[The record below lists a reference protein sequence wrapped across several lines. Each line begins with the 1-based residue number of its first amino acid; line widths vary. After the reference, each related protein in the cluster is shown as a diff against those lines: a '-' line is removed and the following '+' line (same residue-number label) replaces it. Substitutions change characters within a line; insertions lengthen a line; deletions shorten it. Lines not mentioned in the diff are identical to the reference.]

1 MSSLHSLRLRLLLA
15 LMLVAVIPVALVTVL
30 IYGATSDAFRS
41 YTDARASADAQS
53 VAAQM
58 GEITGQNVVVTGSEQ
73 TVLAES
79 FPIVTDQ
86 TPSTIQT
93 TTFGADSSNTEP
105 VSSIAVAGASG
116 SFGSGGVSGTSGTDS
131 LPPGTGAGTARSEAG
146 LTVSLPGLSGDDF
159 SESVSR
165 SLLIAAAG
173 AVAGALI
180 LSWLLARHIVKPV
193 EHLTLAARGMA
204 SGDIQQR
211 VTVTARDEIGALATA
226 FNAMAD
232 SRSHLE
238 ELRRNLVNDVA
249 HELRAPLA
257 NLQGYLEVLR
267 DGITPATPEV
277 IAILHEESL
286 LLNRLVADLQE
297 LALAEAGELPLNREP
312 WSLNASI
319 TNAIDAIRP
328 QAEANQLTLIESTTD
343 SLPEVLVDDAR
354 LSQVLRNLLR
364 NALAHTPTGG
374 SIEVRAESVAPDE
387 VAVSVQDSGKGISA
401 EHLPFVFER
410 FYRVDPSRTR
420 STGGSGL
427 GLAIVKHLVE
437 AHGGR
442 ISVTSQPG
450 AGTTFT
456 FTLPIA
462 TTANGLHHS

>member
-1 MSSLHSLRLRLLLA
+1 
-15 LMLVAVIPVALVTVL
+15 
-30 IYGATSDAFRS
+30 
-41 YTDARASADAQS
+41 
-53 VAAQM
+53 
-58 GEITGQNVVVTGSEQ
+58 
-73 TVLAES
+73 
-79 FPIVTDQ
+79 
-86 TPSTIQT
+86 
-93 TTFGADSSNTEP
+93 
-105 VSSIAVAGASG
+105 
-116 SFGSGGVSGTSGTDS
+116 
-131 LPPGTGAGTARSEAG
+131 
-146 LTVSLPGLSGDDF
+146 
-159 SESVSR
+159 
-165 SLLIAAAG
+165 
-173 AVAGALI
+173 
-180 LSWLLARHIVKPV
+180 
-193 EHLTLAARGMA
+193 
-204 SGDIQQR
+204 
-211 VTVTARDEIGALATA
+211 
-226 FNAMAD
+226 
-232 SRSHLE
+232 
-238 ELRRNLVNDVA
+238 
-249 HELRAPLA
+249 
-257 NLQGYLEVLR
+257 
-267 DGITPATPEV
+267 
-277 IAILHEESL
+277 

-374 SIEVRAESVAPDE
+374 TIEIRAEPAMPGE

-456 FTLPIA
+456 LPVA
-462 TTANGLHHS
+462 TAADSLHQS

>member
-1 MSSLHSLRLRLLLA
+1 MSSLHSLRMRLLLA
-15 LMLVAVIPVALVTVL
+15 LMLVAVIPVGIVTVL

-41 YTDARASADAQS
+41 YTDARASVDAQS
-53 VAAQM
+53 VADQM
-58 GEITGQNVVVTGSEQ
+58 GQLTGQSVVVTGSEQ

-79 FPIVTDQ
+79 IPMAEA
-86 TPSTIQT
+86 STIQT
-93 TTFGADSSNTEP
+93 STFGNDNSNTEP
-105 VSSIAVAGASG
+105 VSSVAVVGSSGSFGAGGASG
-116 SFGSGGVSGTSGTDS
+116 SSGTST
-131 LPPGTGAGTARSEAG
+131 LRPGVGAGAASSEAG
-146 LTVSLPGLSGDDF
+146 LTVSLPGLPGDAF
-159 SESVSR
+159 SKRVTQ

-173 AVAGALI
+173 AVIAAL
-180 LSWLLARHIVKPV
+180 LLAWLLARHIVLPV
-193 EHLTLAARGMA
+193 ERLTSAARGMA
-204 SGDIQQR
+204 AGDLQQR
-211 VTVTARDEIGALATA
+211 VIVSARDEIGDLATA
-226 FNAMAD
+226 FNVMAD
-232 SRSHLE
+232 SRSHLD
-238 ELRRNLVNDVA
+238 ELRQNLVNDVA

-267 DGITPATPEV
+267 DGLTPATPEV
-277 IAILHEESL
+277 IAILHDESL

-312 WSLNASI
+312 RSI
-319 TNAIDAIRP
+319 DTSIAFAIDAIRP
-328 QAEANQLTLIESTTD
+328 QAEANQLTLIESAPD
-343 SLPEVLVDDAR
+343 SLPKVLVDDAR

-364 NALAHTPTGG
+364 NALAHTPAGG
-374 SIEVRAESVAPDE
+374 SIEVRAECALPGE
-387 VAVSVQDSGKGISA
+387 VAVSVHDSGKGIPA

-442 ISVTSQPG
+442 ISVTSQSG

-462 TTANGLHHS
+462 ISAESLHQS

>member
-15 LMLVAVIPVALVTVL
+15 LMLVAVIPVGIVTVL

-41 YTDARASADAQS
+41 YTDARASVDAQS
-53 VAAQM
+53 VAVQM
-58 GEITGQNVVVTGSEQ
+58 GEITGQSVIVTGSGQ

-79 FPIVTDQ
+79 FPMVEDQ
-86 TPSTIQT
+86 EPSTYQVSS
-93 TTFGADSSNTEP
+93 FGNDDSSTEP
-105 VSSIAVAGASG
+105 ISSIAVAGSSG
-116 SFGSGGVSGTSGTDS
+116 SFGADSASGSAGGVNAGI
-131 LPPGTGAGTARSEAG
+131 GAGTAGSEAG
-146 LTVSLPGLSGDDF
+146 LTMSLPGLPGDEF
-159 SESVSR
+159 SATVSR

-173 AVAGALI
+173 AVAGAL
-180 LSWLLARHIVKPV
+180 LLAWLLARHIVKPV
-193 EHLTLAARGMA
+193 EHLTAAARGMA
-204 SGDIQQR
+204 AGDLQQR
-211 VTVTARDEIGALATA
+211 VTVAARDEIGALATA

-238 ELRRNLVNDVA
+238 ELRQNLVNDVA
-249 HELRAPLA
+249 HELRTPLA

-267 DGITPATPEV
+267 DGLTPATPEV

-312 WSLNASI
+312 RAIDTSI
-319 TNAIDAIRP
+319 AFAIDAIRP
-328 QAEANQLTLIESTTD
+328 QAEANQLTLIESTPD
-343 SLPEVLVDDAR
+343 PLPEVLVDDAR
-354 LSQVLRNLLR
+354 LSQILRNLLR
-364 NALAHTPTGG
+364 NALAHTPAGG
-374 SIEVRAESVAPDE
+374 SIEIRAEPASPGN

-401 EHLPFVFER
+401 EHLPYVFER

-437 AHGGR
+437 AHGGQ

-462 TTANGLHHS
+462 TSADRLHHS